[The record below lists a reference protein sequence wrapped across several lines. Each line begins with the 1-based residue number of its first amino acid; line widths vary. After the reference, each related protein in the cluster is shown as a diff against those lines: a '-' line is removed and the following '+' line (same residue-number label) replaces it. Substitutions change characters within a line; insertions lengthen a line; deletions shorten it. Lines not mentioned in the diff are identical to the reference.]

1 MGACELNAPH
11 RTLPIK
17 QLLLCGA
24 AIVVLTMGVRH
35 GFGLWLQPI
44 TQAHGWLREDFSL
57 AIAVQNL
64 VWGLA
69 GIFSGMLADRF
80 GAFRIIA
87 GFAVIYALGL
97 VGMGFT
103 DTPLMFSLSAGV
115 LIGIAQAGTTY
126 SVIYGVLGRNIPAD
140 RRAWA
145 MGVTASAGSFGQ
157 FALMPLES
165 WLIQTVGWQLALVW
179 LGAAMLLV
187 VPLAFGLRE
196 PQISRSGSGQPQQ
209 TIVEALREAFG
220 YRSFQL
226 LMAGYFVC
234 GFQVMFI
241 GVHIPSYVKDHGLDP
256 QVASFA
262 LALIGLF
269 NIFGTYTA
277 GSLAQRL
284 PKHKILSGI
293 YFARALGISAFLLAP
308 PSPASVYLFA
318 GYMGFLWLSTVPVT
332 TASVAQIF
340 GVAHL
345 SMLGGFI
352 FFSHQ
357 VGSFI
362 GVWLGGWLHDQ
373 TGNYDLAW
381 YLAILL
387 GVLAGLVNLPVNE
400 SPIRRTRAATA

>member
-1 MGACELNAPH
+1 MNAPS
-11 RTLPIK
+11 RPLPLK

-293 YFARALGISAFLLAP
+293 YFARAIGISAFLLAP

-362 GVWLGGWLHDQ
+362 GVWLGGWLHDH

-400 SPIRRTRAATA
+400 SPIRRTRAAAA

>member
-1 MGACELNAPH
+1 
-11 RTLPIK
+11 
-17 QLLLCGA
+17 LLLCGA

-165 WLIQTVGWQLALVW
+165 WLINTVGWQLALVW

-196 PQISRSGSGQPQQ
+196 PQIGQSGSGQPQQ

-293 YFARALGISAFLLAP
+293 YFARAIGISAFLLAP

-362 GVWLGGWLHDQ
+362 GVWLGGWLHDH

-400 SPIRRTRAATA
+400 SPIRRTRAAAA

>member
-1 MGACELNAPH
+1 M
-11 RTLPIK
+11 K

-24 AIVVLTMGVRH
+24 AIVLLTMGVRH

-44 TQAHGWLREDFSL
+44 TQAHGWLREDFSI

-80 GAFRIIA
+80 GAFRIITS
-87 GFAVIYALGL
+87 FALIYSLGL
-97 VGMGFT
+97 LGMGLT
-103 DTPLMFSLSAGV
+103 DTPLTFSLTAGV

-165 WLIQTVGWQLALVW
+165 WLISTVGWQLALVW
-179 LGAAMLLV
+179 LAAALLLV
-187 VPLAFGLRE
+187 VPLALGLRE
-196 PQISRSGSGQPQQ
+196 PQIHRSGSAQSEQ
-209 TIVEALREAFG
+209 TIAQALREAFG

-241 GVHIPSYVKDHGLDP
+241 GIHIPSYVKDHGLDP

-293 YFARALGISAFLLAP
+293 YFARAIGISVFLLAP
-308 PSPASVYLFA
+308 PSPASVYVFA

-362 GVWLGGWLHDQ
+362 GVWLGGWLHDH

-400 SPIRRTRAATA
+400 SPIQRSREATA

>member
-1 MGACELNAPH
+1 
-11 RTLPIK
+11 
-17 QLLLCGA
+17 
-24 AIVVLTMGVRH
+24 
-35 GFGLWLQPI
+35 
-44 TQAHGWLREDFSL
+44 
-57 AIAVQNL
+57 
-64 VWGLA
+64 
-69 GIFSGMLADRF
+69 
-80 GAFRIIA
+80 
-87 GFAVIYALGL
+87 
-97 VGMGFT
+97 
-103 DTPLMFSLSAGV
+103 
-115 LIGIAQAGTTY
+115 
-126 SVIYGVLGRNIPAD
+126 
-140 RRAWA
+140 
-145 MGVTASAGSFGQ
+145 
-157 FALMPLES
+157 MPLES
-165 WLIQTVGWQLALVW
+165 WLINTVGWQLALVW

-196 PQISRSGSGQPQQ
+196 PQIGQSGSGQPQQ

-293 YFARALGISAFLLAP
+293 YFARAVGISAFLLAP

-362 GVWLGGWLHDQ
+362 GVWLGGWLHDH

-400 SPIRRTRAATA
+400 SPIRRTRAAAA

>member
-1 MGACELNAPH
+1 MNDSP
-11 RTLPIK
+11 RPIPIA
-17 QLLLCGA
+17 QLLFCGA

-44 TQAHGWLREDFSL
+44 TQTHGWLREDFSI

-64 VWGLA
+64 VWGVA
-69 GIFSGMLADRF
+69 GIFSGMIADRF
-80 GAFRIIA
+80 GAFRVIA
-87 GFAVIYALGL
+87 GFALIYAAGLLG
-97 VGMGFT
+97 MAFT
-103 DTPLMFSLSAGV
+103 DTPLMFSLTAGV
-115 LIGIAQAGTTY
+115 LIGLAQAGTTY
-126 SVIYGVLGRNIPAD
+126 SVIYGVLGRNVPAN

-165 WLIQTVGWQLALVW
+165 WLINTLGWQQALVW
-179 LGAAMLLV
+179 LAAAMLIA
-187 VPLAFGLRE
+187 VPLSFGMRE
-196 PQISRSGSGQPQQ
+196 PQISRSGSAQSGQ
-209 TIVEALREAFG
+209 TIGEALREAFT

-293 YFARALGISAFLLAP
+293 YLARAIGISAFMLAP
-308 PSPASVYLFA
+308 PSPTSVYLFA
-318 GYMGFLWLSTVPVT
+318 AFMGTLWLSTVPVT
-332 TASVAQIF
+332 SASVAQIF

-357 VGSFI
+357 LGSFI
-362 GVWLGGWLHDQ
+362 GVWLGGWLHDT
-373 TGNYDLAW
+373 TGSYDFAW

-387 GVLAGLVNLPVNE
+387 GLMAALVNWPVNE
-400 SPIRRTRAATA
+400 TPLRRTGGAPA

>member
-1 MGACELNAPH
+1 MGSEMCI
-11 RTLPIK
+11 RDR
-17 QLLLCGA
+17 
-24 AIVVLTMGVRH
+24 TMGVRH

-165 WLIQTVGWQLALVW
+165 WLINTVGWQLALVW

-284 PKHKILSGI
+284 PKHKILSAI
-293 YFARALGISAFLLAP
+293 YFARAVGISAFLLAP

-362 GVWLGGWLHDQ
+362 GVWLGGWLHDH

-400 SPIRRTRAATA
+400 SPIRRTRAAAA